1 MSVSL
6 TISLTLQYHIA
17 ILLRLYTMICHMTP
31 AGSLELYGCQC
42 FYRTTI
48 IPLTGF
54 DNRSLYVCACTSFGR
69 GKEGHSDCDCTCQY
83 THVQWS
89 RVNMKQVYCSL
100 GGPEHPQTI
109 SIMGTNSG
117 SGNVSTDSLLWDCIL
132 ECHNHHWYNPSSKA
146 DKPLRQVHSI
156 PLYQETE
163 GLHSR

>member
-1 MSVSL
+1 MKSIIESFGQDRARWIIDVCEPL

-83 THVQWS
+83 THVRWS
-89 RVNMKQVYCSL
+89 RVNTKQVYCSL

-117 SGNVSTDSLLWDCIL
+117 SGNASSRLFIML
-132 ECHNHHWYNPSSKA
+132 EIA
-146 DKPLRQVHSI
+146 F
-156 PLYQETE
+156 
-163 GLHSR
+163 